1 MKKVLEMR
9 EKRAKAWDAAKA
21 FLDTRAKDGVLSA
34 EDNATYDKMLADVDS
49 MARQIAIEEDRVARD
64 AAMAQPTSSPI
75 TAKPNVQDGKPVHFR
90 ATAEYREDFLNL
102 VRGKRPVHNVMEEGT
117 PSTGGYLVPI
127 EFDKNLVK
135 ALKHENV
142 IRSISKVITTAAPH
156 RINIALTDV
165 SADWVAESGVFTPS
179 TPTFNQLSLDAYTLR
194 AAALVSEE
202 LLQDSM
208 FDLEDY
214 LVSNFALAFAAK
226 EEQAFC
232 VGTGEGQ
239 PTGIFTSKGGDVGVT
254 TAGATDIK
262 ADELIDLTYSLK
274 DGYKK
279 SAIFVLNSATLAGIR
294 KLKDGNGVYMW
305 QPSLQADQP
314 DRLLGFPVYVSQ
326 YAPTIAA
333 NAYTVAFGDFQN
345 YWIADRSGRTVR
357 RADELHIAN
366 LQTGF
371 YAFQRVDGKTVL
383 PEGIKLLKQHA

>member
-21 FLDTRAKDGVLSA
+21 FLDIRAKDGVLSA
-34 EDNATYDKMLADVDS
+34 EDNATYDKMLADVDA

-75 TAKPNVQDGKPVHFR
+75 TSKPGAQDGKTVHLR

-102 VRGKRPVHNVMEEGT
+102 VRGKRPLHNVMEEGT

-127 EFDKNLVK
+127 EFDKNLVR
-135 ALKHENV
+135 ALERENV
-142 IRSISKVITTAAPH
+142 IRSLAKVITTAAPH
-156 RINIALTDV
+156 RINVALTDV
-165 SADWVAESGVFTPS
+165 SADWVVESGTFTPS

-208 FDLEDY
+208 FELEPY
-214 LVSNFALAFAAK
+214 LIDNFARAFAAK

-232 VGTGEGQ
+232 VGVGNTQ
-239 PTGIFTSKGGDVGVT
+239 PTGIFTANGGEVGVT
-254 TAGATDIK
+254 TANATDIK

-274 DGYKK
+274 EGYKK
-279 SAIFVLNSATLAGIR
+279 NAVFLLASNTLSGIR

-333 NAYTVAFGDFQN
+333 GAYTVAFGDFQN
-345 YWIADRSGRTVR
+345 YWIADRTGRTVR

>member
-1 MKKVLEMR
+1 
-9 EKRAKAWDAAKA
+9 
-21 FLDTRAKDGVLSA
+21 VLSA

-49 MARQIAIEEDRVARD
+49 MARQIALEEDRVARD
-64 AAMAQPTSSPI
+64 TAMAQPTSSPI
-75 TAKPNVQDGKPVHFR
+75 TAKPNAQDGKPVHFR

-214 LVSNFALAFAAK
+214 LISNFALAFAAK

-232 VGTGEGQ
+232 IGTGEGQ
-239 PTGIFTSKGGDVGVT
+239 PTGIFTSKGGDVGIT

-333 NAYTVAFGDFQN
+333 GAYTVAFGDFQN

>member
-34 EDNATYDKMLADVDS
+34 EDNATYDKMLADVDA

-75 TAKPNVQDGKPVHFR
+75 TSKPGAQDGKTVHLR

-102 VRGKRPVHNVMEEGT
+102 VRGKRPLHNVMEEGT

-127 EFDKNLVK
+127 EFDKNLVR
-135 ALKHENV
+135 ALERENV
-142 IRSISKVITTAAPH
+142 IRSLAKVITTAAPH
-156 RINIALTDV
+156 RINVALTDV
-165 SADWVAESGVFTPS
+165 SADWVVESGTFTPS

-208 FDLEDY
+208 FELEPY
-214 LVSNFALAFAAK
+214 LIDNFARAFAAK

-232 VGTGEGQ
+232 VGVGNTQ
-239 PTGIFTSKGGDVGVT
+239 PTGIFTANGGEVGVT
-254 TAGATDIK
+254 TANATDIK

-274 DGYKK
+274 EGYKK
-279 SAIFVLNSATLAGIR
+279 NAVFLLASNTLSGIR

-333 NAYTVAFGDFQN
+333 GAYTVAFGDFQN
-345 YWIADRSGRTVR
+345 YWIADRTGRTVR

>member
-49 MARQIAIEEDRVARD
+49 MAHQIAIEEDRVARD

-75 TAKPNVQDGKPVHFR
+75 TAKPNVQDGKPIHFR

-371 YAFQRVDGKTVL
+371 YAFQRVDAKTVL

>member
-21 FLDTRAKDGVLSA
+21 FLDTRSKEGILCA

-64 AAMAQPTSSPI
+64 AAMAQLTSSPI

-179 TPTFNQLSLDAYTLR
+179 TPTFNQLSLDAFTLR

-239 PTGIFTSKGGDVGVT
+239 PTGIFTSKGGDVGIT

-274 DGYKK
+274 EGYRK

-333 NAYTVAFGDFQN
+333 NAYTIAFGDFQN

>member
-21 FLDTRAKDGVLSA
+21 FLDTRTKDGVLSA
-34 EDNATYDKMLADVDS
+34 EDNATYDKMLSDIDA
-49 MARQIAIEEDRVARD
+49 MAHQIAIEEDRVARD
-64 AAMAQPTSSPI
+64 AAMAQPTSAPI
-75 TAKPNVQDGKPVHFR
+75 TAKPNAQDGKPVHYR

-117 PSTGGYLVPI
+117 SSTGGYLVPI
-127 EFDKNLVK
+127 EFDKNLIR
-135 ALKHENV
+135 ALERENV
-142 IRSISKVITTAAPH
+142 IRSLAKVITTAAPH

-165 SADWVAESGVFTPS
+165 SADWVAESGTFTPS

-208 FDLEDY
+208 FELEPY
-214 LVSNFALAFAAK
+214 LIDNFARAFAAK

-232 VGTGEGQ
+232 VGVGSTQ
-239 PTGIFTSKGGDVGVT
+239 PTGIFTANGGDVGVT
-254 TAGATDIK
+254 TAAAGAIT
-262 ADELIDLTYSLK
+262 ADELIGLTYSLK

-279 SAIFVLNSATLAGIR
+279 NAKFVLNSATLAGIR
-294 KLKDGNGVYMW
+294 KLKDGNGAYMW
-305 QPSLQADQP
+305 QPSLQAGQP
-314 DRLLGFPVYVSQ
+314 DHLLGFPVYVSQ
-326 YAPTIAA
+326 YAPTVAA

>member
-75 TAKPNVQDGKPVHFR
+75 TAKPGAQDGKPVHFR

-239 PTGIFTSKGGDVGVT
+239 PTGIFTSKGGDVGIT

>member
-21 FLDTRAKDGVLSA
+21 FLDTRVDNGILSA
-34 EDNATYDKMLADVDS
+34 EDNATYEKMLKEVDA
-49 MARQIAIEEDRVARD
+49 MAHQIAIEEDRVARD

-75 TAKPNVQDGKPVHFR
+75 TEKPNAQNGKPIIPR

-117 PSTGGYLVPI
+117 PSTGGYLVPV
-127 EFDKNLVK
+127 EFDRTLVK
-135 ALKHENV
+135 ALARENV
-142 IRSISKVITTAAPH
+142 IRSLAKVITTAAPH
-156 RINIALTDV
+156 RINVALTDV
-165 SADWVAESGVFTPS
+165 AADWVAESGVFTPS
-179 TPTFNQLSLDAYTLR
+179 TPTFNQLSLDAFTLR

-214 LVSNFALAFAAK
+214 LINNFALAFAAK

-232 VGTGEGQ
+232 IGTGEGQ
-239 PTGIFTSKGGDVGVT
+239 PTGIFTVKGGDVGVT
-254 TAGATDIK
+254 TAGAADIK

-274 DGYKK
+274 DGYKRN
-279 SAIFVLNSATLAGIR
+279 AAFVLNSATLAGIR

-305 QPSLQADQP
+305 QPSLQAGEP
-314 DRLLGFPVYVSQ
+314 DRLLGFPVYISQ
-326 YAPTIAA
+326 YAPTVAS

-345 YWIADRSGRTVR
+345 YWIADRSGRTIR
-357 RADELHIAN
+357 RANELHIAN

>member
-21 FLDTRAKDGVLSA
+21 FLDTRAKDGILSP
-34 EDNATYDKMLADVDS
+34 EDNATYDKMLSDVDS
-49 MARQIAIEEDRVARD
+49 MARQIALEEDRVARD
-64 AAMAQPTSSPI
+64 TAMAQPTSSPI
-75 TAKPNVQDGKPVHFR
+75 TAKPAAQDGKPVHFR
-90 ATAEYREDFLNL
+90 ATAEYREDFVNV

-117 PSTGGYLVPI
+117 LSTGGYLVPI
-127 EFDKNLVK
+127 EFDRNLVR
-135 ALKHENV
+135 ALERENV
-142 IRSISKVITTAAPH
+142 IRSLAKVITTAAPH

-165 SADWVAESGVFTPS
+165 SADWVAESGAFTPS

-208 FDLEDY
+208 FDLEAY
-214 LVSNFALAFAAK
+214 LVDNFARAFAAK

-232 VGTGEGQ
+232 IGTGSTQ
-239 PTGIFTSKGGDVGVT
+239 PTGIFTANGGDVGVT
-254 TAGATDIK
+254 TAAAGSIT
-262 ADELIDLTYSLK
+262 ADELIELTYSLK
-274 DGYKK
+274 DGYKR
-279 SAIFVLNSATLAGIR
+279 SAKFVLNSATLAGIR
-294 KLKDGNGVYMW
+294 KLKDGNGAYMW

-333 NAYTVAFGDFQN
+333 NAYAVAFGDFQN

-383 PEGIKLLKQHA
+383 HEGIKLLRQHA

>member
-21 FLDTRAKDGVLSA
+21 FLDTRAKDGVLTA

-49 MARQIAIEEDRVARD
+49 MARQIALEEDRVARD
-64 AAMAQPTSSPI
+64 VAMAQPTSSPI
-75 TAKPNVQDGKPVHFR
+75 TAKPNAQDGKPVHFR

-127 EFDKNLVK
+127 EFDRNLVR
-135 ALKHENV
+135 ALERENV
-142 IRSISKVITTAAPH
+142 IRSLAKVITTAAPH
-156 RINIALTDV
+156 RINVALTDV
-165 SADWVAESGVFTPS
+165 SADWVVESGTFTPS

-208 FDLEDY
+208 FDLEAY
-214 LVSNFALAFAAK
+214 LVDNFARAFAAK

-232 VGTGEGQ
+232 VGVGTTQ
-239 PTGIFTSKGGDVGVT
+239 PTGIFTANGGDVGVT

-279 SAIFVLNSATLAGIR
+279 NAAFLLASSTLAGIR

-326 YAPTIAA
+326 YAPAIAA
-333 NAYTVAFGDFQN
+333 NAYTIAFGDFQN

>member
-21 FLDTRAKDGVLSA
+21 FLDTRVDNGILSA
-34 EDNATYDKMLADVDS
+34 EDNATYEKMLKEVDA
-49 MARQIAIEEDRVARD
+49 MAHQIAIEEDRVARD

-75 TAKPNVQDGKPVHFR
+75 TEKPNAQNGKPIIPR

-117 PSTGGYLVPI
+117 PSTGGYLVPV
-127 EFDKNLVK
+127 EFDRTLVK
-135 ALKHENV
+135 ALARENV
-142 IRSISKVITTAAPH
+142 IRSLAKVITTAAPH
-156 RINIALTDV
+156 RINVALTDV
-165 SADWVAESGVFTPS
+165 AADWVAESGVFTPS
-179 TPTFNQLSLDAYTLR
+179 TPTFNQLSLDAFTLR

-214 LVSNFALAFAAK
+214 LINNFALAFAAK

-232 VGTGEGQ
+232 IGTGEGQ
-239 PTGIFTSKGGDVGVT
+239 PTGIFTVKGGDVGVT
-254 TAGATDIK
+254 TAGAADIK

-274 DGYKK
+274 DGYKRN
-279 SAIFVLNSATLAGIR
+279 AAFVLNSATLAGIR

-305 QPSLQADQP
+305 QPSLQAGEP
-314 DRLLGFPVYVSQ
+314 DRLLGFPVYISQ
-326 YAPTIAA
+326 YAPTVAA

-345 YWIADRSGRTVR
+345 YWIADRSGRTIR
-357 RADELHIAN
+357 RANELHIAN

>member
-21 FLDTRAKDGVLSA
+21 FLDTRVDNGILSA
-34 EDNATYDKMLADVDS
+34 EDNATYEKMLKEVDA
-49 MARQIAIEEDRVARD
+49 MAHQIAIEEDRVARD

-75 TAKPNVQDGKPVHFR
+75 TEKPNAQNGKPVIAR

-117 PSTGGYLVPI
+117 PSTGGYLVPV
-127 EFDKNLVK
+127 EFDRTLVK
-135 ALKHENV
+135 ALARENV
-142 IRSISKVITTAAPH
+142 IRSLAKVITTAAPH
-156 RINIALTDV
+156 RINVALTDV
-165 SADWVAESGVFTPS
+165 AADWVAESGVFTPS
-179 TPTFNQLSLDAYTLR
+179 TPTFNQLSLDAFTLR

-214 LVSNFALAFAAK
+214 LINNFALAFAAK

-239 PTGIFTSKGGDVGVT
+239 PTGIFTVKGGDVGVT

-274 DGYKK
+274 DGYKRN
-279 SAIFVLNSATLAGIR
+279 AAFVLNSATLAGIR

-305 QPSLQADQP
+305 QPSLQAGEP
-314 DRLLGFPVYVSQ
+314 DRLLGFPVYISQ
-326 YAPTIAA
+326 YAPTVAA

-345 YWIADRSGRTVR
+345 YWIADRSGRTIR
-357 RADELHIAN
+357 RANELHIAN

>member
-34 EDNATYDKMLADVDS
+34 EDNTTYDKMLADVDA
-49 MARQIAIEEDRVARD
+49 MAHQIAIEEDRVARD

-75 TAKPNVQDGKPVHFR
+75 TAKPNAQDGKPVHFR

-102 VRGKRPVHNVMEEGT
+102 VRGKRPAHNVMEEGT

-127 EFDKNLVK
+127 EFDRNLVQ
-135 ALKHENV
+135 ALERENV

-165 SADWVAESGVFTPS
+165 SADWVAESGLFTPS

-208 FDLEDY
+208 FELEPY
-214 LVSNFALAFAAK
+214 LIDNFARAFAAK

-232 VGTGEGQ
+232 VGVGNTQ
-239 PTGIFTSKGGDVGVT
+239 PTGIFTANGGEVGVT
-254 TAGATDIK
+254 TANATDIK

-274 DGYKK
+274 EGYKK
-279 SAIFVLNSATLAGIR
+279 NAVFLLASNTLSGIR

-333 NAYTVAFGDFQN
+333 GAYTVAFGDFQN
-345 YWIADRSGRTVR
+345 YWIADRTGRTVR

>member
-21 FLDTRAKDGVLSA
+21 FLDTRVDNGILSA
-34 EDNATYDKMLADVDS
+34 EDNATYEKMLKEVDA
-49 MARQIAIEEDRVARD
+49 MAHQIAIEEDRVARD

-75 TAKPNVQDGKPVHFR
+75 TEKPNAQNGKPIIPR

-117 PSTGGYLVPI
+117 PSTGGYLVPV
-127 EFDKNLVK
+127 EFDRTLVK
-135 ALKHENV
+135 ALARENV
-142 IRSISKVITTAAPH
+142 IRSLAKVITTAAPH
-156 RINIALTDV
+156 RINVALTDV
-165 SADWVAESGVFTPS
+165 AADWVAESGVFTPS
-179 TPTFNQLSLDAYTLR
+179 TPTFNQLSLDAFTLR

-214 LVSNFALAFAAK
+214 LINNFALAFAAK

-239 PTGIFTSKGGDVGVT
+239 PTGIFTVKGGDVGVT
-254 TAGATDIK
+254 TAGAADIK

-274 DGYKK
+274 DGYKRN
-279 SAIFVLNSATLAGIR
+279 AAFVLNSATLAGIR

-305 QPSLQADQP
+305 QPSLQAGEP
-314 DRLLGFPVYVSQ
+314 DRLLGFPVYISQ
-326 YAPTIAA
+326 YAPTVAA

-345 YWIADRSGRTVR
+345 YWIADRSGRTIR
-357 RADELHIAN
+357 RANELHIAN

>member
-34 EDNATYDKMLADVDS
+34 EDNATYDKMLIDVDA
-49 MARQIAIEEDRVARD
+49 MAHQIAIEEDRVARD

-75 TAKPNVQDGKPVHFR
+75 TAKPGTQDGKPVHYR

-102 VRGKRPVHNVMEEGT
+102 VRGKRPIHNVMEEGT

-127 EFDKNLVK
+127 EFDRNLVR
-135 ALKHENV
+135 ALERENV

-208 FDLEDY
+208 FELEPY
-214 LVSNFALAFAAK
+214 LIDNFARAFAAK

-239 PTGIFTSKGGDVGVT
+239 PTGIFTSKGGDVGIT

-274 DGYKK
+274 EGYKK
-279 SAIFVLNSATLAGIR
+279 NAIFVLSSATLAGIR

-305 QPSLQADQP
+305 QPSLQAGQP

-326 YAPTIAA
+326 YAPAIAA
-333 NAYTVAFGDFQN
+333 GAYTVAFGDFQN

>member
-21 FLDTRAKDGVLSA
+21 FLDIRAKDGVLSA
-34 EDNATYDKMLADVDS
+34 EDNATYDKMLADVDA

-75 TAKPNVQDGKPVHFR
+75 TSKPGAQDGKTVHLR

-102 VRGKRPVHNVMEEGT
+102 VRGKRPLHNVMEEGT

-127 EFDKNLVK
+127 EFDKNLVR
-135 ALKHENV
+135 ALERENV
-142 IRSISKVITTAAPH
+142 IRSLAKVITTAAPH
-156 RINIALTDV
+156 RINVALTDV
-165 SADWVAESGVFTPS
+165 SADWVVESGTFTPS

-208 FDLEDY
+208 FELEPY
-214 LVSNFALAFAAK
+214 LIDNFARAFAAK

-232 VGTGEGQ
+232 VGVGNTQ
-239 PTGIFTSKGGDVGVT
+239 PTGIFTANGGEVGVT
-254 TAGATDIK
+254 TANATDIK

-274 DGYKK
+274 EGYKK
-279 SAIFVLNSATLAGIR
+279 NAVFLLASNTLSGIR

-333 NAYTVAFGDFQN
+333 GAYTVAFGDFQN
-345 YWIADRSGRTVR
+345 YWIADRTGRTVR

-371 YAFQRVDGKTVL
+371 YAFQRVVGKTVL

>member
-21 FLDTRAKDGVLSA
+21 FLDTRVDNGILSA
-34 EDNATYDKMLADVDS
+34 EDNATYEKMLKEVDA
-49 MARQIAIEEDRVARD
+49 MAHQIAIEEDRVARD

-75 TAKPNVQDGKPVHFR
+75 TEKPNAQNGKPVIPR

-117 PSTGGYLVPI
+117 PSTGGYLVPV
-127 EFDKNLVK
+127 EFDRTLVK
-135 ALKHENV
+135 ALARENV
-142 IRSISKVITTAAPH
+142 IRSLAKVITTAAPH
-156 RINIALTDV
+156 RINVALTDV
-165 SADWVAESGVFTPS
+165 AADWVAESGVFTPS
-179 TPTFNQLSLDAYTLR
+179 TPTFNQLSLDAFTLR

-214 LVSNFALAFAAK
+214 LINNFALAFAAK

-239 PTGIFTSKGGDVGVT
+239 PAGIFTVKGGDVGVT
-254 TAGATDIK
+254 TAGAADIK

-274 DGYKK
+274 DGYKRN
-279 SAIFVLNSATLAGIR
+279 AAFVLNSATLAGIR

-305 QPSLQADQP
+305 QPSLQAGEP
-314 DRLLGFPVYVSQ
+314 DRLLGFPVYISQ
-326 YAPTIAA
+326 YAPTVAA

-345 YWIADRSGRTVR
+345 YWIADRSGRTIR
-357 RADELHIAN
+357 RANELHIAN

>member
-21 FLDTRAKDGVLSA
+21 FLDIRAKDGVLSA
-34 EDNATYDKMLADVDS
+34 EDNATYDKMLADVDA
-49 MARQIAIEEDRVARD
+49 MARQIALEEDRVARD

-75 TAKPNVQDGKPVHFR
+75 TSKPGAQDGKTVHLR

-102 VRGKRPVHNVMEEGT
+102 VRGKRPFHNVMEEGT

-127 EFDKNLVK
+127 EFDKNLVR
-135 ALKHENV
+135 ALERENV
-142 IRSISKVITTAAPH
+142 IRSLAKVITTAAPH
-156 RINIALTDV
+156 RINVALTDV
-165 SADWVAESGVFTPS
+165 SADWVVESGTFTPS

-208 FDLEDY
+208 FELEPY
-214 LVSNFALAFAAK
+214 LIDNFARAFAAK

-232 VGTGEGQ
+232 VGVGNTQ
-239 PTGIFTSKGGDVGVT
+239 PTGIFTANGGEVGVT
-254 TAGATDIK
+254 TANATDIK

-274 DGYKK
+274 EGYKK
-279 SAIFVLNSATLAGIR
+279 NAVFLLASNTLSGIR

-333 NAYTVAFGDFQN
+333 GAYTVAFGDFQN
-345 YWIADRSGRTVR
+345 YWIADRTGRTVR

>member
-49 MARQIAIEEDRVARD
+49 MAHQIAIEEDRVARD

-75 TAKPNVQDGKPVHFR
+75 TAKPNVQDGKPIHFR

>member
-21 FLDTRAKDGVLSA
+21 FLDTRAKDDVLSA

-49 MARQIAIEEDRVARD
+49 MARQIALEEDRVARD
-64 AAMAQPTSSPI
+64 TAMAQPTSSPI
-75 TAKPNVQDGKPVHFR
+75 TAKPNAQDGKPVHFR

-214 LVSNFALAFAAK
+214 LISNFALAFAAK

-232 VGTGEGQ
+232 VGVGNTQ
-239 PTGIFTSKGGDVGVT
+239 PTGIFTANGGDVGIT

-333 NAYTVAFGDFQN
+333 GAYTVAFGDFQN

>member
-9 EKRAKAWDAAKA
+9 EKRAKAWDVAKA
-21 FLDTRAKDGVLSA
+21 FLDTRADNGILSA
-34 EDNATYDKMLADVDS
+34 EDNATYDKMLKEVDA
-49 MARQIAIEEDRVARD
+49 MAHQISIEEDRVARD
-64 AAMAQPTSSPI
+64 AAMAQPTSTPI
-75 TAKPNVQDGKPVHFR
+75 TEKPHAQNGKPVIPR

-102 VRGKRPVHNVMEEGT
+102 VRGKKPVHNVMEEGT
-117 PSTGGYLVPI
+117 ASTGGYLVPV
-127 EFDKNLVK
+127 EFDRTLVK
-135 ALKHENV
+135 ALARENV
-142 IRSISKVITTAAPH
+142 IRSLAKVITTAAPH
-156 RINIALTDV
+156 RINVALTDIA
-165 SADWVAESGVFTPS
+165 ADWVAESGVFTPS
-179 TPTFNQLSLDAYTLR
+179 TPTFNQLSLDAFTLR

-214 LVSNFALAFAAK
+214 LINNFAMAFAAK

-239 PTGIFTSKGGDVGVT
+239 PTGIFTAKGGDIGVT

-274 DGYKK
+274 DGYKRN
-279 SAIFVLNSATLAGIR
+279 AVFVLNSATLAGIR

-305 QPSLQADQP
+305 QPSLQAGEP
-314 DRLLGFPVYVSQ
+314 DRLLGFPVYISQ
-326 YAPTIAA
+326 YAPTVAA

-345 YWIADRSGRTVR
+345 YWVADRSGRTIR
-357 RADELHIAN
+357 RANELHIAN

-383 PEGIKLLKQHA
+383 PEGIKLLKQHS

>member
-21 FLDTRAKDGVLSA
+21 FLDTRVKDGVLSA
-34 EDNATYDKMLADVDS
+34 EDNATYDKMLVDVDS
-49 MARQIAIEEDRVARD
+49 MARQIALEEDRVARD
-64 AAMAQPTSSPI
+64 TAMAQPTSSPI
-75 TAKPNVQDGKPVHFR
+75 TAKPTTQDGKPVHFR

-127 EFDKNLVK
+127 EFDRNLVR
-135 ALKHENV
+135 ALERENV

-156 RINIALTDV
+156 RINVALTDV
-165 SADWVAESGVFTPS
+165 SADWVVESGTFTPS

-214 LVSNFALAFAAK
+214 LIDNFARAFAAK

-232 VGTGEGQ
+232 VGAGSTQ
-239 PTGIFTSKGGDVGVT
+239 PTGIFTASGGDVGVT
-254 TAGATDIK
+254 TAAAGAIT
-262 ADELIDLTYSLK
+262 ADELIELTYSLK

-279 SAIFVLNSATLAGIR
+279 SAKFVLNSATLAGIR
-294 KLKDGNGVYMW
+294 KLKDGNGAYMW

-333 NAYTVAFGDFQN
+333 NAYTIAFGDFQN

>member
-21 FLDTRAKDGVLSA
+21 FLDTRAKDGVLTA

-49 MARQIAIEEDRVARD
+49 MARQIALEEDRVARD
-64 AAMAQPTSSPI
+64 VAMAQPTSSPI
-75 TAKPNVQDGKPVHFR
+75 TAKPNAQDGKPVHFR

-214 LVSNFALAFAAK
+214 LISNFALAFAAK

-232 VGTGEGQ
+232 IGTGEGQ
-239 PTGIFTSKGGDVGVT
+239 PTGIFTSKGGDVGIT

-333 NAYTVAFGDFQN
+333 GAYTVAFGDFQN

>member
-21 FLDTRAKDGVLSA
+21 FLDTRVDNGILSA
-34 EDNATYDKMLADVDS
+34 EDNATYEKMLKEVDA
-49 MARQIAIEEDRVARD
+49 MAHQIAIEEDRVARD

-75 TAKPNVQDGKPVHFR
+75 TEKPNAQNSKPVIPR

-117 PSTGGYLVPI
+117 PSTGGYLVPV
-127 EFDKNLVK
+127 EFDRTLVK
-135 ALKHENV
+135 ALARENV
-142 IRSISKVITTAAPH
+142 IRSLAKVITTAAPH
-156 RINIALTDV
+156 RINVALTDV
-165 SADWVAESGVFTPS
+165 AADWVAESGVFTPS
-179 TPTFNQLSLDAYTLR
+179 TPTFNQLSLDAFTLR

-214 LVSNFALAFAAK
+214 LINNFALAFAAK

-239 PTGIFTSKGGDVGVT
+239 PTGIFTVKGGDVGVT

-274 DGYKK
+274 DGYKRN
-279 SAIFVLNSATLAGIR
+279 AAFVLNSATLAGIR

-305 QPSLQADQP
+305 QPSLQAGEP
-314 DRLLGFPVYVSQ
+314 DRLLGFPVYISQ
-326 YAPTIAA
+326 YVPTVAA

-345 YWIADRSGRTVR
+345 YWIADRSGRTIR
-357 RADELHIAN
+357 RANELHIAN

>member
-21 FLDTRAKDGVLSA
+21 FLDIRAKDGVLSA
-34 EDNATYDKMLADVDS
+34 EDNATYDKMLADVDA

-75 TAKPNVQDGKPVHFR
+75 TSKPGAQDGKTVHLR

-102 VRGKRPVHNVMEEGT
+102 VRGKRPLHNVMEEGT

-127 EFDKNLVK
+127 EFDKNLVR
-135 ALKHENV
+135 ALERENV
-142 IRSISKVITTAAPH
+142 IRSLAKVITTAAPH
-156 RINIALTDV
+156 RINVALTDV
-165 SADWVAESGVFTPS
+165 SADWVVESGTFTPS
-179 TPTFNQLSLDAYTLR
+179 TPTFNQFSLDAYTLR

-208 FDLEDY
+208 FELEPY
-214 LVSNFALAFAAK
+214 LIDNFARAFAAK

-232 VGTGEGQ
+232 VGVGNTQ
-239 PTGIFTSKGGDVGVT
+239 PTGIFTANGGEVGVT
-254 TAGATDIK
+254 TANATDIK

-274 DGYKK
+274 EGYKK
-279 SAIFVLNSATLAGIR
+279 NAVFLLASNTLSGIR

-333 NAYTVAFGDFQN
+333 GAYTVAFGDFQN
-345 YWIADRSGRTVR
+345 YWIADRTGRTVR

-371 YAFQRVDGKTVL
+371 YAFQRVDAKTVL

>member
-21 FLDTRAKDGVLSA
+21 FLDTRAKEGILSA

>member
-21 FLDTRAKDGVLSA
+21 FLDTRAKDDVLSA

-49 MARQIAIEEDRVARD
+49 MARQIALEEDRVARD
-64 AAMAQPTSSPI
+64 TAMAQPTSSPI
-75 TAKPNVQDGKPVHFR
+75 TAKPNAQDGKPVHFR

-179 TPTFNQLSLDAYTLR
+179 TPTFNQLSLDAFTLR

-214 LVSNFALAFAAK
+214 LISNFALAFAAK

-232 VGTGEGQ
+232 IGTGEGQ
-239 PTGIFTSKGGDVGVT
+239 PTGIFTSKGGDVGIT

-333 NAYTVAFGDFQN
+333 GAYTVAFGDFQN

>member
-21 FLDTRAKDGVLSA
+21 FLDTRAKEGVLSA

-49 MARQIAIEEDRVARD
+49 MARQIALEEDRVARD
-64 AAMAQPTSSPI
+64 TAMAQPTSSPI
-75 TAKPNVQDGKPVHFR
+75 MAKPNAQDGKPVHFR

-127 EFDKNLVK
+127 EFDRNLVR
-135 ALKHENV
+135 ALERENV

-156 RINIALTDV
+156 RINVALTDV
-165 SADWVAESGVFTPS
+165 SADWVVESGTFTPS

-208 FDLEDY
+208 FDLEAY
-214 LVSNFALAFAAK
+214 LIDNFARAFAAK

-232 VGTGEGQ
+232 VGNGSGQ
-239 PTGIFTSKGGDVGVT
+239 PTGIFTANGGDVGVT
-254 TAGATDIK
+254 TAAAGAIT
-262 ADELIDLTYSLK
+262 ADELIELTYSLK

-279 SAIFVLNSATLAGIR
+279 SAKFVLNSATLAGIR
-294 KLKDGNGVYMW
+294 KLKDGNGAYMW
-305 QPSLQADQP
+305 QPSLQAGQP

-333 NAYTVAFGDFQN
+333 NAYTIAFGDFQN

>member
-34 EDNATYDKMLADVDS
+34 EDNATYDKMLADVDA
-49 MARQIAIEEDRVARD
+49 MAHQIAIEEDRVARD

-75 TAKPNVQDGKPVHFR
+75 TAKPNAQDGKPVHFR

-127 EFDKNLVK
+127 EFDRNLVR
-135 ALKHENV
+135 ALERENV
-142 IRSISKVITTAAPH
+142 IRSLAKVITTAAPH
-156 RINIALTDV
+156 RINVALTDV

-208 FDLEDY
+208 FDLEAY
-214 LVSNFALAFAAK
+214 LVDNFARAFAAK

-232 VGTGEGQ
+232 VGVGTTQ
-239 PTGIFTSKGGDVGVT
+239 PTGIFTANGGDVGVT
-254 TAGATDIK
+254 TAAAGAIT
-262 ADELIDLTYSLK
+262 ADELIELTYSLK

-279 SAIFVLNSATLAGIR
+279 NAAFLLASSTLAGIR

-326 YAPTIAA
+326 YAPAIAA
-333 NAYTVAFGDFQN
+333 NAYTIAFGDFQN

>member
-214 LVSNFALAFAAK
+214 LISNFALAFAAK

-232 VGTGEGQ
+232 IGTGEGQ
-239 PTGIFTSKGGDVGVT
+239 PTGIFTSKGGDVGIT

-333 NAYTVAFGDFQN
+333 GAYTVAFGDFQN

>member
-21 FLDTRAKDGVLSA
+21 FLDTRAKDDVLSA

-49 MARQIAIEEDRVARD
+49 MARQIALEEDRVARD
-64 AAMAQPTSSPI
+64 TAMAQPTSSPI
-75 TAKPNVQDGKPVHFR
+75 TAKPNAQDGKPVHFR

-214 LVSNFALAFAAK
+214 LISNFALAFAAK

-232 VGTGEGQ
+232 IGTGEGQ
-239 PTGIFTSKGGDVGVT
+239 PTGIFTSKGGDVGIT

-333 NAYTVAFGDFQN
+333 GAYTVAFGDFQN

>member
-194 AAALVSEE
+194 AAALGSEE

-214 LVSNFALAFAAK
+214 LISNFALAFAAK

-232 VGTGEGQ
+232 IGTGEGQ
-239 PTGIFTSKGGDVGVT
+239 PTGIFTSKGGDVGIT

-333 NAYTVAFGDFQN
+333 GAYTVAFGDFQN

-383 PEGIKLLKQHA
+383 PEGIKLLKQPA

>member
-1 MKKVLEMR
+1 MKKVLELP
-9 EKRAKAWDAAKA
+9 EQRAKARDAAKA
-21 FLDTRAKDGVLSA
+21 FLDTRAKDDVLSA

-49 MARQIAIEEDRVARD
+49 MARQIALEEDRVARD
-64 AAMAQPTSSPI
+64 TAMAQPTSSPI
-75 TAKPNVQDGKPVHFR
+75 TAKPNAQDGKPVHFR

-214 LVSNFALAFAAK
+214 LISNFALAFAAK

-232 VGTGEGQ
+232 IGTGEGQ
-239 PTGIFTSKGGDVGVT
+239 PTGIFTSKGGDVGIT

-333 NAYTVAFGDFQN
+333 GAYTVAFGDFQN